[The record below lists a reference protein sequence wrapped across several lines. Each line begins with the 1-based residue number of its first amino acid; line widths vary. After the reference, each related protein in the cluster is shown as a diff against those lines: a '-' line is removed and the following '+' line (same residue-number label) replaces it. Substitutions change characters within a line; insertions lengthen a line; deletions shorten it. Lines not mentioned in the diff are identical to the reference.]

1 MFLHNDK
8 HHDPEVAEWMYR
20 LMNDPEYYEQ
30 WRYKEVIDDYHMI
43 IQECQKV
50 FDNTP
55 VTNRLTRATCLSTI
69 KRAQRDLAKVQAE
82 YDKFK
87 QYKARTEISK

>member
-1 MFLHNDK
+1 
-8 HHDPEVAEWMYR
+8 
-20 LMNDPEYYEQ
+20 
-30 WRYKEVIDDYHMI
+30 MI